1 MKHLLIG
8 AFCLISLSLKSQ
20 TQKDE
25 TANDISN
32 LKLDERK
39 LDSLY
44 ELILL
49 KYTDDPMFIKN
60 FELAQNAWRK
70 YYKLEVKAMFPDYMP
85 NPYGSMF
92 LSCES
97 VYARKLIKAR
107 INEVL
112 LWLVGSEDGE
122 CKSSIK
128 PKHALNDKN
137 R

>member
-70 YYKLEVKAMFPDYMP
+70 YYKL
-85 NPYGSMF
+85 
-92 LSCES
+92 
-97 VYARKLIKAR
+97 
-107 INEVL
+107 
-112 LWLVGSEDGE
+112 
-122 CKSSIK
+122 
-128 PKHALNDKN
+128 
-137 R
+137 

>member
-44 ELILL
+44 ELILSAPL
-49 KYTDDPMFIKN
+49 
-60 FELAQNAWRK
+60 
-70 YYKLEVKAMFPDYMP
+70 
-85 NPYGSMF
+85 
-92 LSCES
+92 
-97 VYARKLIKAR
+97 
-107 INEVL
+107 
-112 LWLVGSEDGE
+112 
-122 CKSSIK
+122 
-128 PKHALNDKN
+128 
-137 R
+137 